1 MEKHLLKQAVTY
13 MFNKKEAIIVQ
24 PSENLDSSFKTQ
36 KEQVDYISAML
47 VNLNDL
53 GYEIPTRDIAK
64 LLTMSPQDLNEYVYQ
79 PVLQAAKEQKGAHV
93 EHNILFKGFPE
104 SVRNIDES
112 VLSNIRF
119 MSYWTT
125 AVEAIWGLD
134 THKDGSLTRDFVE
147 HALQTAKLDIATRG
161 KSDAELMQASA
172 EAIAKKKEERGLT
185 EDKSKIR
192 TVRAVSEEDYFQMVK
207 NMLSAKSALPE
218 YDKEIVLF
226 TVDNFPQ
233 EKYMPEKVQF
243 RETQALL
250 DVHNFKN
257 GQYHNINVA
266 TTKDF
271 ERLLAALSDGDV
283 SLRKKQLYR
292 NFSNQERRALAEIFE
307 TAVKKNRF
315 TMVASMATKYGTQL
329 TKNVLKDKL
338 HFNAEG
344 HKSYFKDKNLWKN
357 LIDDVSKYRSTMSYF
372 EEHMKKKEYAQ
383 AAKVLERYSPTLLM
397 QHAREIVGK
406 ACLEEELI
414 KNSTFMTGTE
424 TQLRKAMIRNEIS
437 NVESSIR
444 SAARKTDAVTLLKTI
459 TQATY
464 GNDEIKVIR
473 DSKANG
479 LILKENKSVRLTA
492 DAAAILINAAKAGI
506 FHQYKHSSV
515 NEQLPIGK
523 GVKVY
528 FEKALDGCP
537 IPTDDRAAQGKNRLL
552 PPGTRV
558 PMAEGDTLQVSL
570 YKKAETDQFIDHSF
584 VVLDENYQPVV
595 QGSWNKMQNIVRN
608 AHGERELSTFSGDS
622 MRCSQGVTETHRINL
637 DVLKEEYP
645 KARYIAFSAIMWSG
659 TPMESCQEL
668 FMAAET
674 FNRNERQLEPLKNGQ
689 APIDFKDVQMKMDIT
704 GQKPAGIPMLFDLQ
718 EQTMV
723 VVNVEL
729 GRVGS
734 CLEIESALRAPVHF
748 KLPKGCEAVEN
759 YKTDIAA
766 KCFAVNRPTCVN
778 IAELTNLMVQAK
790 GAVLVDTPEQADVIL
805 TTGAKNFKDER
816 VIPEGQERTER
827 TIVTIYDKDVLL
839 AGLVPDAKAIDKAIQ
854 QELSERKQAQ
864 AAERAEK
871 KNQTAREDSEYKFE
885 R

>member
-13 MFNKKEAIIVQ
+13 MFNKKEVIIVQ

-53 GYEIPTRDIAK
+53 GYEIPTRDIAN

-93 EHNILFKGFPE
+93 EHNILFKGFPD

-125 AVEAIWGLD
+125 AVEAVWGMD
-134 THKDGSLTRDFVE
+134 THKDGSLTRAFVE
-147 HALQTAKLDIATRG
+147 RALQTANLAVDSKD

-192 TVRAVSEEDYFQMVK
+192 TVRTATEADYFQMVK
-207 NMLSAKSALPE
+207 NMLSSKAALPD

-250 DVHNFKN
+250 DVHNFKQGN
-257 GQYHNINVA
+257 YHNINIA

-271 ERLLAALSDGDV
+271 ERLLAALSDGDI
-283 SLRKKQLYR
+283 SLSKKQLYR
-292 NFSNQERRALAEIFE
+292 NFSNQERKALAEIFE
-307 TAVKKNRF
+307 TAAKKNRF
-315 TMVASMATKYGTQL
+315 TMIASMANDRGRQL
-329 TKNVLKDKL
+329 TENVLKKKL
-338 HFNAEG
+338 HFNAQG
-344 HKSYFKDKNLWKN
+344 AKSYFKDKDLWQSLTKEAQA
-357 LIDDVSKYRSTMSYF
+357 YRSVMSYY
-372 EEHMKKKEYAQ
+372 EEHMTNKEYAQ
-383 AAKVLERYSPTLLM
+383 AAKVLERYSPTLLI

-406 ACLEEELI
+406 ACREEELI
-414 KNSTFMTGTE
+414 KNSTFMTRTE
-424 TQLRKAMIRNEIS
+424 AQLRKAMISSEIS

-444 SAARKTDAVTLLKTI
+444 SAARKTDVVTLLKAI
-459 TQATY
+459 NQATY
-464 GNDEIKVIR
+464 GDNEIKVIR
-473 DSKANG
+473 DPKANG
-479 LILKENKSVRLTA
+479 WILKENKSVPLTA

-506 FHQYKHSSV
+506 VYQYKHSPV
-515 NEQLPIGK
+515 NEQLPIDK

-528 FEKALDGCP
+528 AEKALDGCP

-570 YKKAETDQFIDHSF
+570 YKKAEIDQFIDHSF
-584 VVLDENYQPVV
+584 VVLDENYKPVV
-595 QGSWNKMQNIVRN
+595 QGSWNKMKNTVRD
-608 AHGERELSTFSGDS
+608 ASGEKELSTFSGDS

-637 DVLKEEYP
+637 DVLKEAYP
-645 KARYIAFSAIMWSG
+645 TARYIAFAAIMWSG
-659 TPMESCQEL
+659 TAMESCQEL

-674 FNRNERQLEPLKNGQ
+674 FNRNERQLEPLQNGQ
-689 APIDFKDVQMKMDIT
+689 APIDFKDVQMKIDIT
-704 GQKPAGIPMLFDLQ
+704 GQKPAGIPILFDLQ

-729 GRVGS
+729 GRLGS
-734 CLEIESALRAPVHF
+734 YCNIESALRAPVHF
-748 KLPKGCEAVEN
+748 KLPEGCEAVEN
-759 YKTDIAA
+759 YQTDIAA
-766 KCFAVNRPTCVN
+766 KCYAVNRPTCVN

-790 GAVLVDTPEQADVIL
+790 GAVLVDTPEQAEVIL

-816 VIPEGQERTER
+816 VFPEGQERTER

-839 AGLVPDAKAIDKAIQ
+839 TGLVPDAKALDKAIQ
-854 QELSERKQAQ
+854 QELSEKKQAQ
-864 AAERAEK
+864 VAERTEK
-871 KNQTAREDSEYKFE
+871 KNQPAREDSEHIFE